1 MRPLRFA
8 ARMGALALLFGLPVT
23 LSIAQENTNSAI
35 RIMRGCREFI
45 KDNSSEDWFMQGVCS
60 GRISGV
66 EWSADKVCSPREST
80 HGQSV
85 RVVVAYIERRPE
97 RMHESFNEL
106 ALEALIAAWPCARR

>member
-23 LSIAQENTNSAI
+23 LSIAQENRNSANY
-35 RIMRGCREFI
+35 IMKGCRDLI
-45 KDNSSEDWFMQGVCS
+45 KADSSEGWLEMGICS
-60 GRISGV
+60 GKIDGV
-66 EWSADKVCSPREST
+66 EWSADEVCAPRGST
-80 HGQSV
+80 HGQSI
-85 RVVVAYIERRPE
+85 RVVVAYIARRPE